1 MILGVNSEQLIAI
14 SSICAVFISIVSLV
28 FAIISSFIQMK
39 HNKNSIKPITDI
51 RVQDYEDLLAVRI
64 ENVGTGPLVIKKLR
78 FTRKNTNEEFSSL
91 IELMPIISE
100 PWATFF
106 EKADGWKI
114 PVGGKI
120 DLLELRPLYDDSK
133 TCVRKAL
140 SEITVEVEYTD
151 VYGTVFKDSRKLSFF
166 GRHFL

>member
-78 FTRKNTNEEFSSL
+78 FTRKN
-91 IELMPIISE
+91 
-100 PWATFF
+100 
-106 EKADGWKI
+106 K
-114 PVGGKI
+114 
-120 DLLELRPLYDDSK
+120 
-133 TCVRKAL
+133 
-140 SEITVEVEYTD
+140 
-151 VYGTVFKDSRKLSFF
+151 
-166 GRHFL
+166 